1 LVLSRSSN
9 TRIKQK
15 RKLRT
20 DYSSR
25 GSFMSEKKPSAEE
38 VLQKIDQLLVV
49 LKDIAQDLEDISKSL
64 KTAGPQLS
72 TTTPSSALS
81 MPPTPAEQL
90 RSVKDVRTLF
100 PKELEDM
107 LNFEETPKY
116 IIIKPR
122 QYLGSE
128 NFAKIASLVRSTG
141 GEYISAGKESH
152 FRVSRELK

>member
-1 LVLSRSSN
+1 
-9 TRIKQK
+9 
-15 RKLRT
+15 
-20 DYSSR
+20 
-25 GSFMSEKKPSAEE
+25 MSEKKPSAEE

-49 LKDIAQDLEDISKSL
+49 LKEISQDLADISKSL
-64 KTAGPQLS
+64 KGTGVPSPVTAPAQAP
-72 TTTPSSALS
+72 TPSER
-81 MPPTPAEQL
+81 M

-107 LNFEETPKY
+107 LNFEETGKY

-128 NFAKIASLVRSTG
+128 NFAKIASIVRGTG

-152 FRVSRELK
+152 FRLSRELR